1 MTKIRFSPVEETVL
15 SAIGERWSTYEE
27 LRDELYPECSPES
40 IKSAIQ
46 YLKSKALIAA
56 LDRRY
61 GTPILEQTDLGAHIL
76 REYRAG
82 VVTCLRRQAAT
93 AA

>member
-15 SAIGERWSTYEE
+15 SMIGEHWSSYEE
-27 LRDELYPECSPES
+27 LRQQLFPEYSPES
-40 IKSAIQ
+40 IKSALE

-61 GTPILEQTDLGAHIL
+61 GTPIYEQTELGQHIL

-82 VVTCLRRQAAT
+82 VAASWRRQAAM
-93 AA
+93 A